1 MGRGGGSEESGRGQR
16 LFRSKN
22 RSMLGGWGDGPPP
35 SDELEAL
42 TEGMSVLGWNWTG
55 GDPQS

>member
-1 MGRGGGSEESGRGQR
+1 MGRGGGSEESWGGQK
-16 LFRSKN
+16 LFRGKN

-42 TEGMSVLGWNWTG
+42 AWGHVSPRVELDWRG
-55 GDPQS
+55 P